1 MTTPVLSVVVPA
13 YNEAAGID
21 TTITRL
27 VDYLTSCPRDWE
39 LLVVNDGSADDTAAI
54 VLKRCEQEPRIR
66 LVDAPHRGKGAAVRR
81 GMLEAR
87 GRFRFFC
94 DADLSMPPE
103 HIERFFD
110 GPDGNPRFDVA
121 AGSREA
127 PGARRIGEP
136 WRRHLIGRVF
146 NWVVRIFAVRGI
158 QDTQCGFKLFSAAAA
173 DDIFRL
179 QRLDGWGFDVELLF
193 LARKAGYS
201 VGEIAI
207 DWWFGQRSSR
217 VSLVLGGMAF
227 LDVLKI
233 RLNDMRGDYREVKN
247 TDR

>member
-1 MTTPVLSVVVPA
+1 MVPA

-27 VDYLTSCPRDWE
+27 VDYLSSSPRDWE
-39 LLVVNDGSADDTAAI
+39 LLVVNDGSEDDTAAI
-54 VLKRCEQEPRIR
+54 VRRRCESEQGIR
-66 LVDAPHRGKGAAVRR
+66 LVDAPHGGKGAAVRR

-87 GRFRFFC
+87 GQYRFFC

-110 GPDGNPRFDVA
+110 GQDGNPSFDVA
-121 AGSREA
+121 VGSREA

-136 WRRHLIGRVF
+136 WRRHFIGRVF

-158 QDTQCGFKLFSAAAA
+158 QDTQCGFKLFTAEASEE
-173 DDIFRL
+173 IFRL
-179 QRLDGWGFDVELLF
+179 QKLESWAFDAELLF

-207 DWWFGQRSSR
+207 DWSFGQRSSR

-227 LDVLKI
+227 LDILKI
-233 RLNDMRGDYREVKN
+233 RLNDVRGRYSDLKKV
-247 TDR
+247 DG

>member
-1 MTTPVLSVVVPA
+1 M
-13 YNEAAGID
+13 
-21 TTITRL
+21 
-27 VDYLTSCPRDWE
+27 
-39 LLVVNDGSADDTAAI
+39 
-54 VLKRCEQEPRIR
+54 
-66 LVDAPHRGKGAAVRR
+66 
-81 GMLEAR
+81 
-87 GRFRFFC
+87 
-94 DADLSMPPE
+94 
-103 HIERFFD
+103 
-110 GPDGNPRFDVA
+110 
-121 AGSREA
+121 
-127 PGARRIGEP
+127 
-136 WRRHLIGRVF
+136 
-146 NWVVRIFAVRGI
+146 RIFAVRGI